1 MKKIIILFMFLV
13 SIISFSIVNDGM
25 YYVEKKYDNNWV
37 SFVKLTVKS
46 NKIIGVQ
53 YDKKNNEK
61 ELMSIMQ
68 AENEKY
74 AKNYGETFRETSF
87 KMGRSLITTQNID
100 TVNNIKDNKS
110 LNEFKEMVKF
120 LIEKAKIGQTG
131 EFKI

>member
-1 MKKIIILFMFLV
+1 MKKIIILFMFFV
-13 SIISFSIVNDGM
+13 SIVTFSTVSDGM

-61 ELMSIMQ
+61 ELMSIIQ
-68 AENEKY
+68 EENEKY

-87 KMGRSLITTQNID
+87 KMGRNLIMTQNID
-100 TVNNIKDNKS
+100 TITNIKDNKS
-110 LNEFKEMVKF
+110 LNEFREMVKF
-120 LIEKAKIGQTG
+120 LIEKAKVGQTG